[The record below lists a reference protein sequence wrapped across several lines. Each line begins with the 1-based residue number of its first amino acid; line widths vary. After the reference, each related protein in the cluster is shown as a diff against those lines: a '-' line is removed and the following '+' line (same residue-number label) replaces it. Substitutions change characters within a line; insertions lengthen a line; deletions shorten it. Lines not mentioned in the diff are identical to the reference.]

1 MSERFDVDI
10 IRKDFLGF
18 VKTHYVSAEIF
29 IKILEEANNEKPLP
43 YKQLV
48 YDKWLSTYTDM
59 RYIGFDNANDLK
71 CRLNQ
76 TVQDNSFIE
85 VQDFTNLLL
94 DYVFDKLAD
103 RGLMDFDGDF
113 TTLHYII
120 KSDARKS
127 TFQNKMLKVKINEI

>member
-1 MSERFDVDI
+1 MSEKFEVNI
-10 IRKDFLGF
+10 IKKDFLGF

-48 YDKWLSTYTDM
+48 HDKWLSTYTDM
-59 RYIGFDNANDLK
+59 RYIGFDNANDLE

-113 TTLHYII
+113 TTLHYIL
-120 KSDARKS
+120 KSDVRKS
-127 TFQNKMLKVKINEI
+127 TFQNKMLIR

>member
-1 MSERFDVDI
+1 MSEKFEVNI
-10 IRKDFLGF
+10 IKKDFLGF

-29 IKILEEANNEKPLP
+29 IKILKKANNEKPLP

-59 RYIGFDNANDLK
+59 RYIGFDNANDLE

-113 TTLHYII
+113 TTLHYIL
-120 KSDARKS
+120 KSDVRKS
-127 TFQNKMLKVKINEI
+127 TFQNKMLIR

>member
-1 MSERFDVDI
+1 MSEKFEVKI
-10 IRKDFLGF
+10 IKKDFLGF

-29 IKILEEANNEKPLP
+29 IKILKKANNEKPLP
-43 YKQLV
+43 HKQLV

-59 RYIGFDNANDLK
+59 RYIGFDNTNDLE

-76 TVQDNSFIE
+76 IVQDNRFIE

-113 TTLHYII
+113 TTLHYIL
-120 KSDARKS
+120 KSDVRKS
-127 TFQNKMLKVKINEI
+127 TFQNKMLIR

>member
-1 MSERFDVDI
+1 MSEKFEVDI
-10 IRKDFLGF
+10 IKKDFLGF

-48 YDKWLSTYTDM
+48 HDKWLSTYTDM
-59 RYIGFDNANDLK
+59 KYIGFDNVNDLE

-76 TVQDNSFIE
+76 AVHGNSFIG
-85 VQDFTNLLL
+85 VKDFTNLLL

-113 TTLHYII
+113 TILNYIL
-120 KSDARKS
+120 KSDVRKS
-127 TFQNKMLKVKINEI
+127 TFQNKMLIR

>member
-1 MSERFDVDI
+1 MSEKFEVDI

-18 VKTHYVSAEIF
+18 VKTHYERRNF
-29 IKILEEANNEKPLP
+29 IKILEEFNNKEPLP
-43 YKQLV
+43 HKQLV
-48 YDKWLSTYTDM
+48 HDKWLSTYTDM
-59 RYIGFDNANDLK
+59 KYIGFDNANDLE

-76 TVQDNSFIE
+76 AVKGSSFIE

-103 RGLMDFDGDF
+103 RGLMDLMGF

-127 TFQNKMLKVKINEI
+127 TFQNKY

>member
-1 MSERFDVDI
+1 MSEKFEVDI
-10 IRKDFLGF
+10 IKKDFLGF

-48 YDKWLSTYTDM
+48 HDKWLSTYTDM

-113 TTLHYII
+113 TTLHYIL
-120 KSDARKS
+120 KSDVRKS
-127 TFQNKMLKVKINEI
+127 TFQNKMLIR

>member
-1 MSERFDVDI
+1 MSEKFEVNI
-10 IRKDFLGF
+10 IKKDFLSF

-29 IKILEEANNEKPLP
+29 IKILKKANNEKPLP
-43 YKQLV
+43 HKQLV

-59 RYIGFDNANDLK
+59 RYIGFDNTNDLE

-76 TVQDNSFIE
+76 IVQDNRFIE

-113 TTLHYII
+113 TTLHYIL
-120 KSDARKS
+120 KSDVRKS
-127 TFQNKMLKVKINEI
+127 TFQNKMLIR

>member
-1 MSERFDVDI
+1 MSEKFEVDI
-10 IRKDFLGF
+10 IKKDFLGF

-48 YDKWLSTYTDM
+48 HDKWLSTYTDM
-59 RYIGFDNANDLK
+59 KYIGFDNVNDLE
-71 CRLNQ
+71 CRLIQAVNGN
-76 TVQDNSFIE
+76 TFIG
-85 VQDFTNLLL
+85 VKDFTNLLL

-113 TTLHYII
+113 TILNYIL
-120 KSDARKS
+120 KSDVRKS
-127 TFQNKMLKVKINEI
+127 TFQNKMLIR

>member
-1 MSERFDVDI
+1 MSEKFEVDI

-29 IKILEEANNEKPLP
+29 VQILEEANNKEPLP
-43 YKQLV
+43 HKQLV
-48 YDKWLSTYTDM
+48 HDKWLSTYTDM
-59 RYIGFDNANDLK
+59 KYIGFDNANDLE

-76 TVQDNSFIE
+76 AVEGSSFIE
-85 VQDFTNLLL
+85 VKDFTNLLL

>member
-1 MSERFDVDI
+1 MSKKFEVNI
-10 IRKDFLGF
+10 IKKDFLGF

-29 IKILEEANNEKPLP
+29 IKILKKANNEKPLP

-59 RYIGFDNANDLK
+59 RYIGFDNANDLE

-113 TTLHYII
+113 TTLHYIL
-120 KSDARKS
+120 KSDVRKS
-127 TFQNKMLKVKINEI
+127 TFQNKMLIR

>member
-1 MSERFDVDI
+1 MSKKFEVNI
-10 IRKDFLGF
+10 IKKDFLGF

-29 IKILEEANNEKPLP
+29 IKILKKANNEKPLP

-113 TTLHYII
+113 TTLHYIL
-120 KSDARKS
+120 KSDVRKS
-127 TFQNKMLKVKINEI
+127 TFQNKMLIR

>member
-1 MSERFDVDI
+1 MSNQNLFQ
-10 IRKDFLGF
+10 LYP
-18 VKTHYVSAEIF
+18 H
-29 IKILEEANNEKPLP
+29 IKYCNLLYSLLVYLLYTLP
-43 YKQLV
+43 HKQLV
-48 YDKWLSTYTDM
+48 HDKWLSTYTDM
-59 RYIGFDNANDLK
+59 KYIGFNNANDLE

-76 TVQDNSFIE
+76 AVRGSSFIE

>member
-1 MSERFDVDI
+1 MSEKFEVNI
-10 IRKDFLGF
+10 IKKDFLGF

-29 IKILEEANNEKPLP
+29 IKILKKANNEKPLP
-43 YKQLV
+43 FKQLV

-113 TTLHYII
+113 TTLHYIL
-120 KSDARKS
+120 KSDVRKS
-127 TFQNKMLKVKINEI
+127 TFQNKMLIR

>member
-1 MSERFDVDI
+1 MSEKFEVNI
-10 IRKDFLGF
+10 IKKDFLGF

-29 IKILEEANNEKPLP
+29 IKILKKANNEKPLP

-113 TTLHYII
+113 TTLHYIL
-120 KSDARKS
+120 KSDVRKS
-127 TFQNKMLKVKINEI
+127 TFQNKMLIR